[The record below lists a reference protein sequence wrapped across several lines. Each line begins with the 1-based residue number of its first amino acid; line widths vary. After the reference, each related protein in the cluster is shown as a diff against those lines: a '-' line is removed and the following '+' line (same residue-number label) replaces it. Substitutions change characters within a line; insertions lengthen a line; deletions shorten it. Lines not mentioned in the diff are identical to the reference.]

1 MILPDFILPSRI
13 NQHWEYSGIDSIEQC
28 LNKKHFKSYPHKIE
42 YRYNSRGFRDTEWP
56 ETLEELKNS
65 IWCVGDSFTVGL
77 GSPVEHTW
85 SYQVGQK
92 LNTRTINISMD
103 GASNNWIARKAQQ
116 IIDTIGPK
124 FLVVHW
130 SYISRRE
137 ANLDQVREDLWQT
150 FYKKIADP
158 AWPRCHW
165 TDINNLPPAILK
177 ELNEVFGGWSQDR
190 VHDED
195 LILMSVT
202 SSHDEDVEHT
212 VNLINLL
219 NFNCRHTKVIHSF
232 IPRFAPV
239 GYIENLQSKIS
250 GTIILE
256 LPQLDL
262 ARDGHHYDILTAQ
275 WFATAV
281 QELVNRAS

>member
-56 ETLEELKNS
+56 ETLEKLKNS
-65 IWCVGDSFTVGL
+65 IWCVGDSFTVGI

-195 LILMSVT
+195 LILMSVI

-239 GYIENLQSKIS
+239 GYIENFQCILKTYMFHKVHFLQMTLLFYHID
-250 GTIILE
+250 TYLNHIHIY
-256 LPQLDL
+256 QL
-262 ARDGHHYDILTAQ
+262 AIYD
-275 WFATAV
+275 
-281 QELVNRAS
+281 